1 MARDREKRAKRS
13 GRQILELLWGKPG
26 TCTWAALSERSE
38 LRRDKSIFWPLQF
51 LDPQSWLLDLDP
63 ELCEYLQ
70 YLNLKP
76 VNLNPWSWILTSWSW
91 ILNLVILIHWHWL
104 TEVYECLAAVS
115 VVPMG
120 GGWLWGE
127 EIREGKGPAAIGPVW
142 PGTLIIYG
150 TLIIQ
155 GVLFNW
161 YPLKS

>member
-91 ILNLVILIHWHWL
+91 ILNLVILIHWHLADWSL
-104 TEVYECLAAVS
+104 WMPGSSECGSNGGRLI
-115 VVPMG
+115 MG
-120 GGWLWGE
+120 GGDQGGE
-127 EIREGKGPAAIGPVW
+127 RTSSHRSCLARYSRHIWFLVYIEYVW
-142 PGTLIIYG
+142 NVMI
-150 TLIIQ
+150 
-155 GVLFNW
+155 
-161 YPLKS
+161 